1 MPLTKLHRAAN
12 KGQYSAITFI
22 SSTLVTAIKIPVYSD
37 WGQKTA
43 QIGGGLGLVM
53 EQQQLAVS
61 CHTNYADH
69 STLTSPGSRG
79 GYILT
84 IPELKFKV
92 KDIFNF
98 SF

>member
-1 MPLTKLHRAAN
+1 M
-12 KGQYSAITFI
+12 
-22 SSTLVTAIKIPVYSD
+22 TAIKIPVYSG

-79 GYILT
+79 GYILS
-84 IPELKFKV
+84 IADLEVGMADFLAS
-92 KDIFNF
+92 
-98 SF
+98 SFHSLLSSKC